1 MSKPFLR
8 REFTNHRNIPQ
19 IDYSKVNQIFS
30 QINTLDINEL
40 RILSTTYQIP
50 YGVVDENGDTLI
62 HKIIED
68 KTLQKN
74 EMNKLN
80 IINFLVNN
88 NVNPD
93 LPNKNN
99 ITPLHLSCIN
109 QYELITEYLL
119 SIDVNPNYQD
129 NLGNS
134 PFHYYLNGLVVP
146 YKDTSVK
153 DLIIP
158 PNPRIDPKYFD
169 LKEISKKIW
178 DMLNKK
184 PGIISIKKTIPVTFI
199 LNNEIK
205 DTLQNFLDETTSDKN
220 YEKYDIKTYK
230 EKSIVIY
237 QSIQSKL
244 KSDTYWNDFKD
255 IGLKLDREKNSFTDF
270 ESVFDECKNNI
281 FTSIDEIL
289 GYVKDKLSL
298 NQNIT
303 FDDRCSTILNSLNV
317 DVSEKFV
324 ITLKNHF
331 NEEIEILEK
340 IYPVSTATPTG
351 PGEKLYTT
359 TRGNRI
365 TSVSVFYINN
375 LKSVDNDRFMLLS
388 NLLNNN
394 FKFEKCIDSAD
405 NYIDLDKKTFIGGSR
420 KIDLQNT
427 NINFNNICR
436 IFAQDF
442 ELTKL
447 SDLDALQNPDIKIG
461 NGGNRTHIQGFAILC

>member
-50 YGVVDENGDTLI
+50 YGVIDENGDTLI

-80 IINFLVNN
+80 IIKFLVNN

-158 PNPRIDPKYFD
+158 PNPKYIPFT
-169 LKEISKKIW
+169 
-178 DMLNKK
+178 
-184 PGIISIKKTIPVTFI
+184 II
-199 LNNEIK
+199 
-205 DTLQNFLDETTSDKN
+205 
-220 YEKYDIKTYK
+220 
-230 EKSIVIY
+230 
-237 QSIQSKL
+237 
-244 KSDTYWNDFKD
+244 
-255 IGLKLDREKNSFTDF
+255 
-270 ESVFDECKNNI
+270 
-281 FTSIDEIL
+281 
-289 GYVKDKLSL
+289 
-298 NQNIT
+298 
-303 FDDRCSTILNSLNV
+303 
-317 DVSEKFV
+317 
-324 ITLKNHF
+324 
-331 NEEIEILEK
+331 
-340 IYPVSTATPTG
+340 
-351 PGEKLYTT
+351 
-359 TRGNRI
+359 
-365 TSVSVFYINN
+365 
-375 LKSVDNDRFMLLS
+375 
-388 NLLNNN
+388 
-394 FKFEKCIDSAD
+394 
-405 NYIDLDKKTFIGGSR
+405 
-420 KIDLQNT
+420 
-427 NINFNNICR
+427 
-436 IFAQDF
+436 
-442 ELTKL
+442 
-447 SDLDALQNPDIKIG
+447 
-461 NGGNRTHIQGFAILC
+461 